1 MVAIETTGLTKY
13 FEGRTVVKNVAL
25 HVPEAC
31 IYGFVGP
38 NGAGKTTVMRMLLG
52 LIAADKG
59 TVRIFGNNIA
69 GDRRKALAG
78 VGAVI
83 ESPAL
88 YGHLTGRANLRLT
101 CTLLKLPYTEADRV
115 LELVD
120 LASVANQ
127 KVANYSLGMKQRLA
141 IGRTLL
147 GAPRLL
153 ILDEPTNGL
162 DPDGIIAMRAFIGE
176 LPTRIKGTVF
186 LSSHLLSEVEQIA
199 DYVGLMQMGQLT
211 IQDKVSSL
219 IGTGTNYAIEV
230 DRPDQAAMILRGA
243 GFNAGVVEGGLLLS
257 CNGLCDARQEASN
270 ANRLLIETGCSV
282 YSMSLRPKS
291 LEDIYRGALSR
302 GGTEHRSAA

>member
-1 MVAIETTGLTKY
+1 MIAIETTGLTKNY
-13 FEGRTVVKNVAL
+13 EGRAVVKNVAL

-59 TVRIFGNNIA
+59 TVRLFGNDIA
-69 GDRRKALAG
+69 KDRRKALSR

-101 CTLLKLPYTEADRV
+101 CTLLKLPCKEADRV

-120 LASVANQ
+120 LASAANQ
-127 KVANYSLGMKQRLA
+127 KVASYSLGMKQRLA

-147 GAPRLL
+147 GTPRLL

-162 DPDGIIAMRAFIGE
+162 DPDGIMAMRAFISD
-176 LPTRIKGTVF
+176 LPSRINGTVF
-186 LSSHLLSEVEQIA
+186 MSSHLLSEVEQIA

-211 IQDKVSSL
+211 IQDRVSSL
-219 IGTGTNYAIEV
+219 IGTGADYAIDV
-230 DRPDQAAMILRGA
+230 DRPDHAAWILRAA
-243 GFNAGVVEGGLLLS
+243 GFNAGLIKGGLLLS
-257 CNGLCDARQEASN
+257 CNGLGDARQEAAH
-270 ANRLLIETGCSV
+270 ANRLLIETGCLVS
-282 YSMSLRPKS
+282 SISLRPKS
-291 LEDIYRGALSR
+291 LEDIYRGALN
-302 GGTEHRSAA
+302 GQGAEHRSAA